1 MLTAISRLYL
11 RTVARVGRVG
21 KKQTSKLLKN
31 LLKISKLPG
40 KRKTKLIKL
49 IKPVA
54 EVKPLKRGRVL
65 PQAIATAHAAPAKP
79 EAGSVLA
86 LGTWS
91 GIWLSAY
98 YSSSAYDAKLPP
110 RRMSYFLYL
119 PEKRCTNPGQA
130 EKTNTALPLI
140 VMLHGCEQS
149 ATQFAQGSRMNQL
162 AQANGYAVLYP
173 QQALRTHVQ
182 RCWKWYDQATQDGG
196 GDVGMI
202 VGMIRQILACHPIDQ
217 RKVYI
222 CGLSA
227 GAAMANIIALNHP
240 DLFAA
245 IGLHSSPMFGAGHS
259 QIGAFGVMQH
269 GAHARTHTAIAE
281 VLEKLPDYPVMP
293 TILIQG
299 MADKIVRPVNQT
311 QLLQQS
317 LMINRLNPESI
328 HPVVTQFAGD
338 VGASTPTHA
347 YEIHDFMLKQT
358 PLLRSIQI
366 ADLGHA
372 WSGGDAALAFNSSV
386 GPDASGMLLDFFA
399 LHQRSK
405 A

>member
-1 MLTAISRLYL
+1 MLKAINRLYL

-21 KKQTSKLLKN
+21 KKQTSKLLKS
-31 LLKISKLPG
+31 LLRISKPPG

-49 IKPVA
+49 IKPVT

-79 EAGSVLA
+79 EPGSALAG
-86 LGTWS
+86 GT
-91 GIWLSAY
+91 WLSAY
-98 YSSSAYDAKLPP
+98 YSSSAYDAKLPS

-119 PEKRCTNPGQA
+119 PEKRSTNPGQA
-130 EKTNTALPLI
+130 EKTTTALPLI

-202 VGMIRQILACHPIDQ
+202 AGMIRQILACHPIDQ

-227 GAAMANIIALNHP
+227 GAAMANIMALNHP

-281 VLEKLPDYPVMP
+281 VLKKLPDYPVMP

-317 LMINRLNPESI
+317 LMINRLNSEST

-338 VGASTPTHA
+338 VGASAPTHA

-372 WSGGDAALAFNSSV
+372 WSGGDAALAFNSPV